1 MVQDGRSLAVL
12 LSIRPRWAR
21 MILTG
26 QKTVEVRRRPPDAQG
41 ALLVLYATAPVGAIV
56 GCTRITRVHHGS
68 PSALWERLGAQ
79 SAMRK
84 GEFVSYLA
92 GARAPGALELADIK
106 ALSPQPLGF
115 RAPQSWLWL
124 DVRNPTHVA
133 LLSSVPAPTWNR
145 PSRLRGSL

>member
-1 MVQDGRSLAVL
+1 MVRQIRPLAVL
-12 LSIRPRWAR
+12 MSVHPTWAQK
-21 MILTG
+21 ILTG

-56 GCTRITRVHHGS
+56 GYAKITRVHRGS
-68 PSALWERLGAQ
+68 PAALWECLGTR

-92 GARAPGALELADIK
+92 GASAPGALELADIE

-124 DVRNPTHVA
+124 DVRNPAHLAVLRA
-133 LLSSVPAPTWNR
+133 VRAPAWNR
-145 PSRLRGSL
+145 PSRLRGSV